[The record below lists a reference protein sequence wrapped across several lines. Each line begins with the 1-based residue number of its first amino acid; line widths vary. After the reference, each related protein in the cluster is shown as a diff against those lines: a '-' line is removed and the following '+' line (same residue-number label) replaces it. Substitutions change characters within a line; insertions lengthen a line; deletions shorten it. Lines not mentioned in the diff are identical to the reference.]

1 MVESEK
7 ENFGVY
13 IYCNWKLIADLLRI
27 DRKYEECMLF
37 LIAIH
42 KKANKFDLGVANS
55 EKDISTYIQ

>member
-1 MVESEK
+1 MQNEK

-13 IYCNWKLIADLLRI
+13 VYCNWKLIADLLRI

-42 KKANKFDLGVANS
+42 KKANKFDLGVKGS
-55 EKDISTYIQ
+55 EI